1 MLGLERVQQLRV
13 VRLTGYRSVVIDLEL
28 LDRELQSLR
37 IFRRIPDVTCVV
49 AEIAETGLNAR
60 HLGHRIEVADPQ
72 RFIAPGSPAI
82 ATSKT
87 ANFEASVRSASRL
100 LSWPPLRRGSSD

>member
-72 RFIAPGSPAI
+72 RKAAEYLERACCEDRLRLWVEGKIRV
-82 ATSKT
+82 
-87 ANFEASVRSASRL
+87 EVR
-100 LSWPPLRRGSSD
+100 P